1 VVNLQ
6 KRGTNRTAFE
16 FARLLLSLDPGSDPH
31 GALLYLDYL
40 AVRSGM
46 SEWLVDMWD
55 TWQTLYDED
64 PNSFT
69 GSRVDIRILPGWLWA
84 RALALRTI
92 EEQSGHTVRQTIFK
106 GITFSLRPS
115 LQGHK
120 RSTEALREAVLT
132 FPHVLPVLADRAG
145 ITLVADVRANTAFR
159 ISTGWE

>member
-1 VVNLQ
+1 MNRATSVLLLTLYRRYVVNLQ

-55 TWQTLYDED
+55 AWQTLYDED
-64 PNSFT
+64 PSAFT
-69 GSRVDIRILPGWLWA
+69 GPQVDVRILPGWLWA

-92 EEQSGHTVRQTIFK
+92 EEQSGDTVCQSTFK
-106 GITFSLRPS
+106 RM
-115 LQGHK
+115 
-120 RSTEALREAVLT
+120 
-132 FPHVLPVLADRAG
+132 
-145 ITLVADVRANTAFR
+145 TL
-159 ISTGWE
+159 S